1 MYTNPR
7 MKRAMIVLLLMGTM
21 SVWASQPTALSLP
34 PVVHVDT
41 EVMTNVVIS
50 SWQRG
55 AAKFAFSLSCIATPS
70 NNVEAAFGEDVNA
83 NGVLEPEETDVVV
96 GWSRGNWFVQNGGDG
111 ERFSMA
117 PTSME
122 NVKTLAW
129 AYRLT
134 AAPTPVRLSVM
145 VDGTAA
151 FSTLAEESPEWLHR
165 REWNLMRL
173 TGRGLHDSG
182 ETFTVGTPLD
192 PTAILFR

>member
-55 AAKFAFSLSCIATPS
+55 SAKFSFSLSCLATPS
-70 NNVEAAFGEDVNA
+70 NNVEAAFGADANA
-83 NGVLEPEETDVVV
+83 NGSLEPDETDLVV
-96 GWSRGNWFVQNGGDG
+96 GWNRGNWFVQNGGDG

-117 PTSME
+117 PTSTE

>member
-96 GWSRGNWFVQNGGDG
+96 GWSRGNWFVQNGADG

-182 ETFTVGTPLD
+182 ETFTVWTPLD